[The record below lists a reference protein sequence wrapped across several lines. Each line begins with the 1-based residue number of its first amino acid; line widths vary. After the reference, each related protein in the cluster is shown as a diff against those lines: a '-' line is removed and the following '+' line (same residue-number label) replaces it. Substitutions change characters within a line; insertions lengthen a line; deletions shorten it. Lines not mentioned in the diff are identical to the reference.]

1 MYICMCYAVS
11 DKDIYEL
18 VVDQGKHILEVIDE
32 TSASSCCGA
41 CSDYLHQYY
50 KDLTNDKD

>member
-1 MYICMCYAVS
+1 MCYAVS